1 MKKINV
7 RLAYD
12 RVSMSASLRGKFEIK
27 NGEFV
32 SLAKLESIGSVGMS
46 QWFYGK
52 MIARS
57 TMVSQHQ

>member
-12 RVSMSASLRGKFEIK
+12 RVSMSASFRGKFEIK

-32 SLAKLESIGSVGMS
+32 SLAKLESIRSVGMS

-52 MIARS
+52 TVARS
-57 TMVSQHQ
+57 TMVTTSE

>member
-12 RVSMSASLRGKFEIK
+12 RVSMSASYRGKFEKK

-46 QWFYGK
+46 QWL

-57 TMVSQHQ
+57 TMVSTSE

>member
-1 MKKINV
+1 
-7 RLAYD
+7 
-12 RVSMSASLRGKFEIK
+12 MSASFRGEFEIK

-32 SLAKLESIGSVGMS
+32 SLAKLESTGSVGMS

-57 TMVSQHQ
+57 TMVSTIE